1 MQRTSEERKFSSPTL
16 TGLRVRYLMLLDL
29 LLIILAALLAF
40 LVRYEALV
48 SIWPY
53 IVQNWSYFVLV
64 PLVRLPVY
72 FSFRLYNRMWR
83 YASIVEMK
91 MIVAASL
98 VSSVL
103 IFVINFGLLPLAGFA
118 HMSSRSVWFL
128 EGLLSL
134 GFLASSRFVLR
145 LIQERYRPHELAQ
158 LRAFIQ
164 NPSKVLIAGAGDAGA
179 LVLRELQN
187 NRGLGVEVIGFV
199 DDDPAKRRLSVNGV
213 PILGDRSA
221 IPDLV
226 KRHGIDQ
233 IIIAMPT
240 APGRDIREIVQ
251 ICEKVGVKPRT
262 IPGLYELIDGTV
274 KLTQLREVRIEDLL
288 RRDPI
293 RTDTAAVAELLR
305 GKRVLVTG
313 GGGSIGSELCR
324 QILRCRPAELVLL
337 GHGENSIFEVHNEL
351 LIENRRMLGD
361 SVRITPIIADVR
373 FGDRIMTLLGE
384 LKPQIV
390 FHAAAHKHVPLMEMN
405 PAEAITN
412 NVLGTR
418 NVVHAARAAG
428 VERLVMISTD
438 KAVNPT
444 SVMGASKRAAEL
456 IVHEAALASGL
467 PYMAVRFG
475 NVLGSRGSVVLTF
488 RQQIAAGGPVTVTD
502 PEMKR
507 FFMTIPEAVQLVLQ
521 AAVLGSGGE
530 VFLLDMGEPIKIVD
544 MATDL
549 IRLSGLEVGRDIDIV
564 FTGLRPGEKLFEELF
579 IPGERYERTRHE
591 KIFIAGNASSFVPNH
606 LEETIDGLRHAADLN
621 DRGAVIRG
629 LQNLIPEYRSPE
641 PAYPPVNGK
650 PPFSAVRITP
660 AAPTPTA
667 PTGAAPS
674 IP

>member
-1 MQRTSEERKFSSPTL
+1 MQHTPTERKFSSPTL

-29 LLIILAALLAF
+29 ILVLLATVLAF
-40 LVRYEALV
+40 VVRYEALV
-48 SIWPY
+48 SVWPY
-53 IVQNWSYFVLV
+53 IVENWSYFVLA
-64 PLVRLPVY
+64 PLVRLPIY

-98 VSSVL
+98 VSSAI
-103 IFVINFGLLPLAGFA
+103 IFIVNFGLLPTLGLTY
-118 HMSSRSVWFL
+118 MPSRSIWFL

-164 NPSKVLIAGAGDAGA
+164 NPTRLLIAGAGDAGA
-179 LVLRELQN
+179 MVLRELQN
-187 NRGLGVEVIGFV
+187 NRANGAEVIGFI
-199 DDDPAKRRLSVNGV
+199 DDDPAKRKLSVNGV
-213 PILGDRSA
+213 PILGNRTA

-226 KRHGIDQ
+226 RRHRIDQ

-240 APGRDIREIVQ
+240 AAGRDIREIVQ
-251 ICEKVGVKPRT
+251 ICEKAGVKPRT

-305 GKRVLVTG
+305 DKRVLVTG

-324 QILRCRPAELVLL
+324 QILRCRPAELILL
-337 GHGENSIFEVHNEL
+337 GHGENSIFEMHNEL

-361 SVRITPIIADVR
+361 SVVITPVIADVR
-373 FGDRIMTLLGE
+373 FADRMLTIFTRV
-384 LKPQIV
+384 KPQIV

-418 NVVHAARAAG
+418 NVVQAAQAVG
-428 VERLVMISTD
+428 VERLVLISTD

-456 IVHEAALASGL
+456 LVHDAARTSRR

-521 AAVLGSGGE
+521 AAVLGKGGE
-530 VFLLDMGEPIKIVD
+530 VFLLDMGEPVKIVD

-579 IPGERYERTRHE
+579 IPGECYERTRHE
-591 KIFIAGNASSFVPNH
+591 KIFIAGNASTFVPDH
-606 LEETIDGLRHAADLN
+606 LDDAIDGLRRAADLN
-621 DRGAVIRG
+621 DRNAIIRG
-629 LQNLIPEYRSPE
+629 LQNLIPEYRPPE
-641 PAYPPVNGK
+641 TLTSSINGK
-650 PPFSAVRITP
+650 PPANAARITLASAAEAAQP
-660 AAPTPTA
+660 AP
-667 PTGAAPS
+667 
-674 IP
+674 